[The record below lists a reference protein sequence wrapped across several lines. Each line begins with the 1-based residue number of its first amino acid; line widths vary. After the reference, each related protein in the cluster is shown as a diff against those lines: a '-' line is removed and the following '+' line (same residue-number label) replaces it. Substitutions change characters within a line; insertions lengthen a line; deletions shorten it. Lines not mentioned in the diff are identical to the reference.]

1 MSALAIAREPAPAVP
16 ADGLMRS
23 ARLMRALG
31 PDAAPIWA
39 ELSKSEVQAL
49 TAAMDTL
56 GDATEGETD
65 ALDRFMEAHQRLQ
78 APSRASA
85 GNSVWSRL
93 SAAGPDVLAQ
103 MLASEH
109 PQTIA
114 LILSR
119 LSGEAA
125 ARLLRV
131 LEAPLAID
139 AMHRLLNLGPVHP
152 AAFSALEARLDL
164 LVGARTE
171 AGQRGGHER
180 VARIFD
186 QLDARSGKTFL
197 AALESAEPG
206 AGEKVRALM
215 FTFDDLGSLDAA
227 GLQTLLSAADR
238 AALVIALKGARD
250 DTANAFFGNMTRHA
264 GNLLRE
270 EIAALGPV
278 RRADVEAAR
287 QELVTLA
294 RTLVHRGD
302 IRSGDQTDEDE
313 LVD

>member
-1 MSALAIAREPAPAVP
+1 MSALTIARKETP

-56 GDATEGETD
+56 GPSAEGESD
-65 ALDRFMEAHQRLQ
+65 AVSQFMAAHRRLR
-78 APSRASA
+78 APANA
-85 GNSVWSRL
+85 GASVWRRL
-93 SAAGPDVLAQ
+93 SDAGTDTLAR
-103 MLASEH
+103 LFADEH
-109 PQTIA
+109 AQTVA

-119 LSGEAA
+119 LEGEAS
-125 ARLLRV
+125 ARLLRA
-131 LEAPLAID
+131 LPPKLAVD
-139 AMHRLLNLGPVHP
+139 AMQRLLNLGPVHP
-152 AAFSALEARLDL
+152 AALAALETQLDAIL
-164 LVGARTE
+164 KAN
-171 AGQRGGHER
+171 AGDGQSNGHER

-186 QLDARSGKTFL
+186 RLDSRSEKTFL
-197 AALESAEPG
+197 AALDHAEPG

-215 FTFDDLGSLDAA
+215 FTFDDLASLDAA

-238 AALVIALKGARD
+238 AVLVVALKGARP
-250 DTANAFFGNMTRHA
+250 DTAAVFFANMTQRA
-264 GNLLRE
+264 GDLLRE

-278 RRADVEAAR
+278 RRSEIEGAR
-287 QELVTLA
+287 QELVALA
-294 RTLVHRGD
+294 RTLIQRGD
-302 IRSGDQTDEDE
+302 IRADGQVEDDE

>member
-1 MSALAIAREPAPAVP
+1 MSALTIARKETP

-56 GDATEGETD
+56 GPSAEGESD
-65 ALDRFMEAHQRLQ
+65 AVSQFMAAHRRLR
-78 APSRASA
+78 APANSGA
-85 GNSVWSRL
+85 SVWRRL
-93 SAAGPDVLAQ
+93 SDAGTDTLAR
-103 MLASEH
+103 LFADEH
-109 PQTIA
+109 AQTVA

-119 LSGEAA
+119 LEGEAS
-125 ARLLRV
+125 ARLLRA
-131 LEAPLAID
+131 LPPKLAVD
-139 AMHRLLNLGPVHP
+139 AMQRLLNLGPVHP
-152 AAFSALEARLDL
+152 AALAALETQLDAIL
-164 LVGARTE
+164 KAN
-171 AGQRGGHER
+171 AGDGQSNGHER

-186 QLDARSGKTFL
+186 RLDSRSEKTFL
-197 AALESAEPG
+197 AALDHAEPG

-215 FTFDDLGSLDAA
+215 FTFDDLASLDAA

-238 AALVIALKGARD
+238 AVLVVALKGARP
-250 DTANAFFGNMTRHA
+250 DTAAVFFANMTQRA
-264 GNLLRE
+264 GDLLRE

-278 RRADVEAAR
+278 RRSEIEGAR
-287 QELVTLA
+287 QELVALA
-294 RTLVHRGD
+294 RTLIQRGD
-302 IRSGDQTDEDE
+302 IRADGQVEDDE

>member
-1 MSALAIAREPAPAVP
+1 MSALALARGETA

-49 TAAMDTL
+49 TAAMDAL
-56 GDATEGETD
+56 GPSEDGEGE
-65 ALDRFMEAHQRLQ
+65 AVRQFMEAHRRFG
-78 APSRASA
+78 APAPVSGA
-85 GNSVWSRL
+85 SVWHLL
-93 SAAGPDVLAQ
+93 SEAGTDTLAA
-103 MLASEH
+103 MLAGEH
-109 PQTIA
+109 AQTVA

-125 ARLLRV
+125 ARLLRA
-131 LEAPLAID
+131 LPPALAID

-152 AAFSALEARLDL
+152 AAIAALEARLRAQL
-164 LVGARTE
+164 NSKAE
-171 AGQRGGHER
+171 SGQGNGHER

-186 QLDARSGKTFL
+186 RLDSRSEKTFL
-197 AALESAEPG
+197 AALDHAQPG

-215 FTFDDLGSLDAA
+215 FTFDDLAGLDAA
-227 GLQTLLSAADR
+227 GLQTLLAAADR
-238 AALVIALKGARD
+238 SVLVVALKGARPE
-250 DTANAFFGNMTRHA
+250 TAAVFFANLTQRA
-264 GNLLRE
+264 GELLRE

-278 RRADVEAAR
+278 RRSDVEAAR
-287 QELVTLA
+287 QELVGLA
-294 RTLVHRGD
+294 RTLMQRGD
-302 IRSGDQTDEDE
+302 IRVGGATEDDE

>member
-1 MSALAIAREPAPAVP
+1 MSALTIARKDTP

-56 GDATEGETD
+56 GPSAEGESD
-65 ALDRFMEAHQRLQ
+65 AVSQFMTAHRRLR
-78 APSRASA
+78 APANA
-85 GNSVWSRL
+85 GASVWRRL
-93 SAAGPDVLAQ
+93 SDAGTDTLAR
-103 MLASEH
+103 LFADEH
-109 PQTIA
+109 AQTVA

-119 LSGEAA
+119 LEGEAS
-125 ARLLRV
+125 ARLLRA
-131 LEAPLAID
+131 LPPKLAID
-139 AMHRLLNLGPVHP
+139 AMQRLLNLGPVHP
-152 AAFSALEARLDL
+152 AALAALETQLDATL
-164 LVGARTE
+164 KANSGD
-171 AGQRGGHER
+171 GQSNGHER

-186 QLDARSGKTFL
+186 RLDSRSEKTFL
-197 AALESAEPG
+197 AALDHAEPG

-215 FTFDDLGSLDAA
+215 FTFDDLTGLDAA

-238 AALVIALKGARD
+238 AVLVVALKGARP
-250 DTANAFFGNMTRHA
+250 DTAAVFFANMTQRA
-264 GNLLRE
+264 GDLLRE

-278 RRADVEAAR
+278 RRSEIEGAR
-287 QELVTLA
+287 QELVALA
-294 RTLVHRGD
+294 RTLMQRGD
-302 IRSGDQTDEDE
+302 IRADGQVEDDE